1 MPKEQLTI
9 RVIYGSEKTAAH
21 KEFIEK
27 LFQKTFAKTHRKAPP
42 ISKVEGLNLPGDYF
56 YMKHTLLYSLP
67 ITYSMN
73 YTQP

>member
-9 RVIYGSEKTAAH
+9 RVIHGSEKTAAH

-42 ISKVEGLNLPGDYF
+42 IESIFK
-56 YMKHTLLYSLP
+56 
-67 ITYSMN
+67 
-73 YTQP
+73 